1 MKWLGLKQRNQK
13 QRNQTKNLNFYN
25 NIYSK
30 KYIKNF
36 KNAFL
41 FKIISLLYYIKMVE
55 IQEENLDNIINN
67 EEEAEPIKRSRGRP
81 KK

>member
-13 QRNQTKNLNFYN
+13 QRNQTKNLNFYK
-25 NIYSK
+25 NIK

-36 KNAFL
+36 KNEFI
-41 FKIISLLYYIKMVE
+41 FKIISILYYIKMVE

-67 EEEAEPIKRSRGRP
+67 EEEAEPIKRGRGRP
-81 KK
+81 KT